1 MLRGEGMKKSS
12 RICFIVWFLS
22 SSAFASPGQEQAEV
36 TVTNIVVPVRVL
48 EDRNFI
54 DNLTA
59 GDFELFE
66 DGVPQKIEAL
76 YLVRNGIVERKE
88 GAQDFMPRTSRTFYL
103 LFQMTDYNP
112 KLAELID
119 YLFHEVLSL
128 GDALVIQ
135 TPMKNYTL
143 SPQALASKTKK
154 TLAEEM
160 SSLLKKDI
168 KAGSTEYNSLLRDL
182 KRIAS
187 SLSGTN
193 LMADLEGD
201 FSTSSTGFEILLSR
215 YKETVTKMEEQRLM
229 DERKIIRFA
238 YALKRI
244 EGQKQVFLIYQREF
258 RPEIS
263 PVVLNTLR
271 SMYQDNPAIMSGL
284 QDLFQLYTRGL
295 TVNTSLLKKAFA
307 DASVNFNFIFMNKVP
322 EYVSGVVLREQ
333 SEDIF
338 AAFSQITHGTGGFVD
353 TSQNPAAGFKSAV
366 ENASVH
372 YLLYYSPKN
381 YQKDNQFKD
390 IKVTVKNPSYTVQHR
405 LGYFAN

>member
-1 MLRGEGMKKSS
+1 MKKSS
-12 RICFIVWFLS
+12 LVCFIFCFLS
-22 SSAFASPGQEQAEV
+22 LLVSPSPGQDQAEV
-36 TVTNIVVPVRVL
+36 TVTNIIVPVRVL

-59 GDFELFE
+59 EEFELFE

-76 YLVRNGIVERKE
+76 YLVRNGMVERKE
-88 GAQDFMPRTSRTFYL
+88 GDQDFMPRTTRNFHL

-112 KLAELID
+112 KLAEMIDHLFQQVLIA
-119 YLFHEVLSL
+119 
-128 GDALVIQ
+128 GDTLAIQ
-135 TPMKNYTL
+135 TPMKNYSL

-160 SSLLKKDI
+160 NSLLKKDI
-168 KAGSTEYNSLLRDL
+168 KTGSTEYNSLFRDL
-182 KRIAS
+182 KRIVS
-187 SLSGTN
+187 SLSGTS
-193 LMADLEGD
+193 LMADMEGD
-201 FSTSSTGFEILLSR
+201 FSASSMGLENSLNR
-215 YKETVTKMEEQRLM
+215 YRETVTKMEEQRLM

-238 YALKRI
+238 HALKRI

-263 PVVLNTLR
+263 PVVLNNLR
-271 SMYQDNPAIMSGL
+271 SLYQENPAIMSGL
-284 QDLFQLYTRGL
+284 QDLFQLYTRDL
-295 TVNTSLLKKAFA
+295 SVNVELLKKAFA
-307 DASVNFNFIFMNKVP
+307 DASINFNFIFMNKVP

-338 AAFSQITHGTGGFVD
+338 EAFSQITHATGGFVD
-353 TSQNPAAGFKSAV
+353 TSQNPASSFKSAV

-381 YQKDNQFKD
+381 YQKDNKFKN
-390 IKVTVKNPSYTVQHR
+390 IKVTVKKPSYTVQHR